1 MNFDNLLKIG
11 KTELKK
17 NSILNY
23 NLDSEILLSQ
33 ALKISRENLIL
44 NLNKTV
50 NKFVQ
55 QKYFNLIK
63 KRSQKIPIAY
73 ILGYKEFWK
82 SKFIVNKSVLI
93 PRPETE
99 LLVEQAL
106 KLINKDSKLSVL
118 DIGTGTGCILI
129 SILKE
134 RKFCRGLGIDIS
146 KLALNNAK
154 SNAKMQ
160 QLENRIKFIKS
171 DIDNFFTNKYDFI
184 LSNPPYINKFKLKS
198 LMDDV
203 KMYEPSIA
211 LDGGI
216 NGCSV
221 LKKVIKKSAEL
232 IKIKGKLILEIDN
245 NQLLF
250 IKGILMKYNFII
262 SKVIKD
268 LRGYNRCIIATKI

>member
-268 LRGYNRCIIATKI
+268 HRGYNRCIIATKI